1 MQFFFSPLAQEQVE
15 DVLRRE
21 RADLPAAQRKIA
33 AQMAEG
39 SPGVALALNLTEA
52 TELRQS
58 VFQILAATIERRSS
72 TELFAETARLVKEQ
86 KRTL

>member
-15 DVLRRE
+15 EVLRRE

-39 SPGVALALNLTEA
+39 SPGVALALNLEEA
-52 TELRQS
+52 SELRQS
-58 VFQILAATIERRSS
+58 VFQILVGDDRAAFRDGVVRGNG
-72 TELFAETARLVKEQ
+72 AAG
-86 KRTL
+86 